1 MAKIIKKSSH
11 LEKEYRRKQHHALRW
26 FLGSLPGLFITVAG
40 ISPHQPVL
48 LGIGILWFFICLI
61 LALLP
66 VRDLNGL
73 KAGIQGENAAADL
86 LQSLPESYLC
96 LQNATVSY
104 RGKASEMD
112 LVVAGPT
119 GVFIVE
125 VKNRNGRITG
135 NIEDKNW
142 VQHKIGR
149 RGGEYDSSFYNPTK
163 QVGTHIY
170 RLAHHLRSHG
180 CDIHIHGAVL
190 FPNPDSALTLTGESD
205 QIPVFSGA
213 DGGKSLLQHIR
224 KHTPPLSPETC
235 KQVFSCLKKL

>member
-11 LEKEYRRKQHHALRW
+11 LQREYQRKQHHALRW
-26 FLGSLPGLFITVAG
+26 FLLSLLGIILFVAG
-40 ISPHQPVL
+40 IAPLQPVL
-48 LGIGILWFFICLI
+48 IVIGLAWFFVCVVV
-61 LALLP
+61 ALVP
-66 VRDLNGL
+66 VRGLNGL
-73 KAGIQGENAAADL
+73 KAGIQGELDGAAL
-86 LQSLPESYLC
+86 LQDLPDTYLC

-119 GVFIVE
+119 GLVIVE
-125 VKNRNGRITG
+125 VKNRNGHITG
-135 NIEDKNW
+135 NFESKDW

-190 FPNPDSALTLTGESD
+190 FPNPDTSLTLTGDSGD
-205 QIPVFSGA
+205 IPVFF
-213 DGGKSLLQHIR
+213 GKDAGKNLLRHIR
-224 KHTPPLSPETC
+224 SLDTAPSKETQKHLFRLLRE
-235 KQVFSCLKKL
+235 L